1 MSDIPHNPL
10 KENRAGNTIQVTAVC
25 VLLLLA
31 VVIIFGQTLDF
42 DFINL
47 DDDLGVSDNPW
58 VQEGLTAKSVH
69 WAFTNRR
76 LGNWDPVT
84 WISHIIDWQLF
95 GDNAG
100 GHHSTNLLL
109 HAGAAILLF
118 LALRKMTGVFWPCA
132 LAASLFAVHPLRVE
146 SVAWITER
154 KDVLSGFFFML
165 TLLAYAGYVRHG
177 RFSTVRYLAVIVCF
191 TLGMLSKPMLVTL
204 PCVLLLL
211 DYWPLR
217 RFSAELSTEDTLV
230 AESRVGQAKRS
241 PTTVFPAVGGA
252 AFRLTHPTKRSAEDT
267 LRLLTIEKIPLF
279 IIAAVCCVITVWAQH
294 VPDYEHGPWDW
305 KIGNSA
311 ISAVNY
317 LARFFYPVGLAP
329 LETRTSFD
337 LPVARAVGCALILLG
352 ISIFAFLWP
361 RKRPYL
367 PVGWL
372 WYVGMII
379 PVIGLVPFGTQ
390 AMADRFTYLPQ
401 IGLCIALAW
410 GAAELCRTRPSMLA
424 ACSLASVAA
433 IVVLMACAWQQTTYW
448 RDSETLL
455 KRTLAC
461 TSNNYMA
468 HNSLG
473 NALAKNGKLDE
484 AAAQYRKA
492 IELLPN
498 YSSAYYNLGV
508 TEGRRGRLYEAI
520 TQYRKALRAN
530 PNLATAH
537 NNLADAL
544 LTIGRTDEAIEH
556 AGAAIQLVP
565 DNPKYHFTL
574 GNIWLIG
581 ERFNGAVE
589 EYQNSLDAGS
599 QTPAECHIRLAL
611 ALIRL
616 NRRAEAAEHYRKAL
630 EIEPTVLDDRP
641 ELDVYLSK
649 EL

>member
-10 KENRAGNTIQVTAVC
+10 KENRAGNTMQVSAVC

-31 VVIIFGQTLDF
+31 VVIIFGQTLEF
-42 DFINL
+42 NFINL
-47 DDDLGVSDNPW
+47 DDDVGISDNPW
-58 VQEGLTAKSVH
+58 VQEGLTVDSVR

-76 LGNWDPVT
+76 LGNWDPAT
-84 WISHIIDWQLF
+84 WISHVIDWQLF

-100 GHHSTNLLL
+100 GHHLTNLLL

-118 LALRKMTGVFWPCA
+118 LALRKMTGVLWPCA
-132 LAASLFAVHPLRVE
+132 LAAALFAVHPLRVE

-165 TLLAYAGYVRHG
+165 TLLAYAGYARHG
-177 RFSTVRYLAVIVCF
+177 RFSTVRYLAMIVCF

-204 PCVLLLL
+204 PCALLLL

-217 RFSAELSTEDTLV
+217 RFSA
-230 AESRVGQAKRS
+230 KRS
-241 PTTVFPAVGGA
+241 T
-252 AFRLTHPTKRSAEDT
+252 EDT

-279 IIAAVCCVITVWAQH
+279 VIAAVCCVITVWAQH
-294 VPDYEHGPWDW
+294 VPDYEHGPWEW

-317 LARFFYPVGLAP
+317 LARFFYPINLAP
-329 LETRTSFD
+329 LETRTAFD
-337 LPVARAVGCALILLG
+337 LPITRAVGCAMILLG
-352 ISIFAFLWP
+352 ISIIAFLRP

-410 GAAELCRTRPSMLA
+410 GAAELCRARPRMLTVCA
-424 ACSLASVAA
+424 AASALV

-473 NALAKNGKLDE
+473 IALAKNDKFDE
-484 AAAQYRKA
+484 AAVQYRKA

-498 YSSAYYNLGV
+498 YSSAHYNLGV
-508 TEGRRGRLYEAI
+508 MEGRRGRLYEAI
-520 TQYRKALRAN
+520 TQFRKALQAN

-537 NNLADAL
+537 NNLADSL
-544 LTIGRTDEAIEH
+544 LAINRIDEAIEH
-556 AGAAIQLVP
+556 ARAAIQLVP
-565 DNPKYHFTL
+565 NDPNYHIML
-574 GNIWLIG
+574 GNIWLVA
-581 ERFNGAVE
+581 EQFNGALE
-589 EYQNSLDAGS
+589 EYQKALDFGAVN
-599 QTPAECHIRLAL
+599 PAECHIRIAL
-611 ALIRL
+611 VLL
-616 NRRAEAAEHYRKAL
+616 HLDRRSEAAEHYRKAL
-630 EIEPTVLDDRP
+630 EIKPDILNDRP
-641 ELDVYLSK
+641 ELEIYLSN